1 MAREKEGA
9 KKDEDMGEKKEDNLK
24 SAQHCGFN
32 LLY

>member
-1 MAREKEGA
+1 MARETEGA
-9 KKDEDMGEKKEDNLK
+9 KKDEEMGEKKEENLK